1 MVVASIDI
9 QGGKV
14 VQLKQGSQLVLQR
27 NNAQELAEEFDRYG
41 EVAVIDLDAAMGKG
55 SNLAV
60 IKPLLR
66 RAECRVGGGI
76 KTPEQAKELVSLG
89 ARKIIVGSPAFRDD
103 AKKGSGPGE
112 FGLNA
117 AFLDALAKKI
127 GRERIVIA
135 VDARKS
141 PGQHPRAPS
150 GDYEIT
156 VDGWK
161 TPTGLP
167 LIETAAAAASYASEL
182 LFTCV
187 DREGTMTGIDL
198 EPVRR
203 LREAADCRITA
214 AGGVS
219 TLEEVEALAALNCDV
234 QLGMALY
241 TGKISLADAF
251 ICSLNWKKLADAGAS
266 DAGASASDASAS
278 GVSGPGSVVPGGASG
293 SGGTAA
299 SAETNS
305 PALIPVIAQSP
316 DGQVLM
322 TGFADHEALA
332 ETFKRGMLCFHS
344 RTRNRLWMKGEH
356 SGNTLR
362 LLRLRADC
370 DRDALLAV
378 VEPAGPVCHTG
389 GWSCF
394 GTNRRY
400 TWEYLQSIIAG
411 RLRNPAPDSYTATLD
426 DGLVREK
433 IMEEADELCAAK
445 TRDEKI
451 WEAADLLYFATVL
464 LTREDVTVE
473 EVLNELERRHLK

>member
-14 VQLKQGSQLVLQR
+14 VQLRQGSQLILQR
-27 NNAQELAEEFDRYG
+27 DNAQELAEEFDKYG
-41 EVAVIDLDAAMGKG
+41 EVAVIDLDAAMGKAG
-55 SNLAV
+55 NPAV

-76 KTPEQAKELVSLG
+76 KTPEQAKELISLG
-89 ARKIIVGSPAFRDD
+89 ARKIIVGSRAFRDN
-103 AKKGSGPGE
+103 AKKDSGPGE
-112 FGLNA
+112 FGLNVP
-117 AFLDALAKKI
+117 FLKGLAEKI
-127 GRERIVIA
+127 GPERIVIA

-141 PGQHPRAPS
+141 PEGLP
-150 GDYEIT
+150 GGYEIT

-167 LIETAAAAASYASEL
+167 LIETAGAAAAYASEL

-203 LREAADCRITA
+203 LREALDCRITA

-219 TLEEVEALAALNCDV
+219 TLEEVETLAALGCDV

-251 ICSLNWKKLADAGAS
+251 IRSLNWKKLAGGPVSAGLGSAVSGSAGPGPAASGAS
-266 DAGASASDASAS
+266 VPGAASASA
-278 GVSGPGSVVPGGASG
+278 GG
-293 SGGTAA
+293 
-299 SAETNS
+299 NS

-322 TGFADHEALA
+322 TGSADQEALA
-332 ETFKRGMLCFHS
+332 ETFNRGMLCFHS

-356 SGNTLR
+356 SGHTLG
-362 LLRLRADC
+362 LVRLRADC

-400 TWEYLQSIIAG
+400 TWEYLQSLVAG

-433 IMEEADELCAAK
+433 IMEEAEELCTAQ
-445 TRDEKI
+445 TREEKI

-464 LTREDVTVE
+464 LTRENLTVE